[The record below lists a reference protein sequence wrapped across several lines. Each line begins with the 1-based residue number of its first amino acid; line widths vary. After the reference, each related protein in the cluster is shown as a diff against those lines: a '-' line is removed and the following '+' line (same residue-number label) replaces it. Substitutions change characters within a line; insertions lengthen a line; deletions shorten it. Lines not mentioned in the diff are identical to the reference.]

1 MNIILIILLILLF
14 FFLVFYKNDKEDFA
28 CKIDDKPKSC
38 STLVCNSSQVKAK
51 IVGDPVNCRCCD
63 IDFID
68 ETNEKI
74 KLYYNFDIVTV
85 KDKSLRNMSINTDLS
100 SNTQI
105 NAANYRYYKF
115 ESKGLR
121 GPNSTNPQ
129 LGDLILSY
137 DNIPVDATV
146 ISRFGN
152 KTLLDFKNKKVQK
165 IRFEGNDWLQLAQV
179 LVYDNN
185 SNKVTSNNFTINA
198 TPPGYNTSISTPIDG
213 VDAPR
218 NYPSIYHSN
227 TPTNAYWEMVFKNSI
242 NLKEIVIHTR
252 LDCCLDRIGNFNLL
266 IFLDDNS
273 TVIQKLSSS
282 YSQNILNSNIT
293 TIINAHILD
302 CGVQKPINQYSIK
315 TASINNQ
322 NDVISWSLLG
332 SNDKINWDLLASE
345 NNIEIPLDRNT
356 IIPSFRIGY
365 SLMFDATLSNLNMIT
380 TDGLL
385 GPNSAKFINKNAKNQ
400 NVCTDYITINGIE
413 FDNNKFTIAMWLS
426 KDQIDTNNLKHK
438 KYILQFQNLSKTVSI
453 NIYIYQNIIYVNLNL
468 SGGDITFPINDTISY
483 INSWFHFVWTFDGK
497 DWYIYLNGNQIK
509 YPRVGSFLDNEI
521 FVYNI
526 IGCSLD
532 LNKDNCFTG
541 KIDDF
546 KLYNS
551 YFSSEMVDVLYAVG
565 SKYIKPLPKPSIDIE
580 TSNFMTQVNSS
591 ILLKVNTSGQNGF
604 TSKNSISGPIML
616 TIHPPPI
623 NCSVGFSENRF
634 EDFGVVYGFKTINE
648 GGYCVIPIAPG
659 YNDQPR
665 IRPKTGAIV
674 ENDQTVNLKLIID
687 GENIKYLINDTVIC
701 IRSRIN
707 KLPLYLVG
715 NLIIEGQFIYKMDLT
730 DKIPVETTKLD
741 DLMLL
746 SLNKDPTLV
755 YNMQFLNTDFYEI
768 DPFKNIDF
776 TKNKLTKKIRID
788 GVRNWLQIAQLTIYD
803 INNNK
808 IIYDNKVDQVNATEP
823 WSGTNKLIPL
833 DGNDTPRNHPYIYHS
848 GRMEEPFWE
857 IIYGTAKKI
866 KSITVHTRSDCC
878 TERITSFSLKLFLDD
893 NTIVSTQLPNNLST
907 TYYYANNSFV
917 QGEISKC
924 IKNYS
929 KSNLLVKICGPITPV
944 KEDDIYT
951 LRLSNIKNLINQLDQ
966 HLELSPFNFT
976 DNGLTFSYWFKG
988 TNSDQWSRI
997 FDFGNGPDRNNI
1009 LMAINSSQNH
1019 LHFGTWGERS
1029 NNTNNLLMFK
1039 NYNFEWIH
1047 VAWVLSK
1054 SLKTFYLYLNG
1065 SAIFTIPNANYPTIV
1080 NRVNMY
1086 IGKSNWN
1093 HDSNLNGFL
1102 TDFRIYN
1109 RDLNSKEVFVLYS
1122 THPLKKRL
1130 EFIKKMDSEEIITY
1144 DYSLIKN
1151 PQTIIDNI
1159 TKKSL
1164 VTLSID
1170 KNKIINLN
1178 PLNVTSNGII
1188 NFKNYNGLDYAN
1200 IKGINYND
1208 CIIIPNINLSPNGL
1222 TFSFWIKPLQL
1233 LTGTRIFDFGKGTN
1247 NYNITCYISSVSEL
1261 TFAILG
1267 EPTVSTQIFE
1277 IGDLTVWNHITWTI
1291 STSSI
1296 WSVYK
1301 NGILIK
1307 SINGGYPSV
1316 TLRNF
1321 NFIGK
1326 SNFPENVLLNY
1337 SGYIDDFRL
1346 YYRQLST
1353 NEIYTLST
1361 KQNLTELNNDY
1372 ALVLYYDFET
1382 LNENKI
1388 INRGNNEGVLT
1399 FYFNNEAQPLKS
1411 VYNIKNQGTQN
1422 TKISL
1427 NTPDNNFQSMIINK
1441 NQKIVGCNSL
1451 YFNKSNKDFISF
1463 NPFQT
1468 ELTGITISF
1477 WFKSINSDTW
1487 ARMIDFGNGPGSDNI
1502 LVCVHNNYLCCSV
1515 FNSRGGSNYHN
1526 FYKNPNPV
1534 TNNSTDVN
1542 INDNLWRH
1550 FTWLI
1555 EPYGDGVYANW
1566 YIYINGELLLPTP
1579 NTSIT
1584 RTNTNYPRNII
1595 RKNIYIGKSN
1605 WNDPFYNGCIEDFRF
1620 YNRMLSLNEIKSI
1633 YTINISENLNT
1644 DSKLVFS
1651 TNLIQGFKTITD
1663 FPSYCFNDSLKQHLQ
1678 IDSITTDTNGISISF
1693 WIILRNTKELGK
1705 IFDFGSNLICEYSF
1719 GYLYFYINQNKTKN
1733 RLISD
1738 IKLSNNMWYHVTWTI
1753 NQDKISKFYLN
1764 GKLKSVISS
1773 VYPLNITRNN
1783 NFIGKGLSV
1792 NDICFDGFIS
1802 EFYVIDKELTDVEV
1816 NNIFQLK
1823 KHTTSVL
1830 VYINGDPQFVSTPQ
1844 IPLNKAIIT
1853 NYPLQYDPTPLIKN
1867 ENINIPVLDINSVNF
1882 QNNDFV
1888 ELRSFICDQD
1898 NIYNGYTFSFWFKSR
1913 NSNTWARFFDFGNG
1927 SANNNIIAGINNNYL
1942 FCSVFNNNRDSN
1954 YFNFYKINNRDV
1966 NINDDNWRHFVWT
1979 IVPRSQT
1986 DKSNAS
1992 WYIYIDGVLMK
2003 PDPNVNATR
2012 LNTIYPNNIERK
2024 YNYLGKSN
2032 WNDPFLLGSI
2042 DDFRMYNRILSYE
2055 EIISLFNYNS
2065 NFSQV
2070 NNKLIIKYPVISEN
2084 KFDKKFLKFSHT
2096 IFNYLNVSS
2105 FTLEN
2110 KPLSISFW
2118 FKTISLN
2125 SPLFEFSNSDQRIYG
2140 YLINGNIKIEH
2151 KSISIGEEQN
2161 SIITN
2166 KKLNNNE
2173 WTHFTW
2179 NIDPTSKWDIYIN
2192 NEKTNFNNYIELSN
2206 TFNTNQIGK
2215 ISNIFTNKTF
2225 TGSMSEFRVF
2235 NKKLTDNE
2243 VSSMYLKQTT
2253 LNNDANQILYIPF
2266 EERKIERTIVSG
2278 LALDATLSSLG
2289 NITKKDKAIGESS
2302 LLLNDIIE
2310 KTYLT
2315 IDKFKIND
2323 NGFTIAFWYNFELL
2337 NNDNA
2342 KLIDFNNSSN
2352 YFKIYITQNFV
2363 FNIDVT
2369 VNNIIKKNSIN
2380 LKNYVNNW
2388 FHFALVITK
2397 STYNCYLNG
2406 QYFTVFTDV
2415 IYPVINNDTINY
2427 IGRGTQI
2434 PNTVVRI
2441 PDINIGTNYIVPLN
2455 NSWEYYN
2462 VQWTGYFYTNTT
2474 KPGNSVWSFFTNSD
2488 DASYLWIGNNAYSG
2502 YTIENATV
2510 KNGGAH
2516 PMVRKQGDVT
2526 LSPNTYYY
2534 IRIVFGERWGGDNMI
2549 VSFIPPG
2556 QTEEFNGY
2564 GYFFND
2570 GKLNRSITL
2579 NEVDKNSGL
2588 SFTIYKGAYWE
2599 DNGGMNYFK
2608 NSSQIG
2614 VGDDAIN
2621 CNISDFRICN
2631 DILSGDEI
2639 IALYLDK
2646 MNKIITNSK
2655 ENECKTIN
2663 ELDNDDSLLLNFDFA
2678 DDNIYGNS
2686 VKNNIKLKPK
2696 DINPKNIVLYDS
2708 LVGNYLNIFN
2718 NLLNIDP
2725 FQITNNHITIT
2736 FWYKTTQYYENFGVH
2751 DIYSFAN
2758 QNLIY
2763 GLRMQSNT
2771 LILKHQNLDYNTQ
2784 INYLTNNQWYLITIV
2799 YKTTKKIKIYIDN
2812 KLSWTNYNLQF
2823 FGLGL
2828 TNNAYLGNGKI
2839 ESGIANFRLYNR
2851 ELKINEIDILYKNK
2865 YVINS
2870 FKLINY
2876 YRFENEF
2883 NNSYIKNEVTGNYDA
2898 LASDINLLTT
2908 KAKKEGLYG
2917 ALFDIN
2923 KNNFVS
2929 LPNIIIKKSGICIS
2943 LWYKQLSYVNNSKIF
2958 EFVNYSATNIN
2969 LSNLLME
2976 FNLVTLNSK
2985 FMVNLSLKGK
2995 LKLTN
3000 TLDSFFTVTNNIWY
3014 LLTVVFESNGICSLY
3029 INDKLQSKANLKF
3042 YPDEQMFYG
3051 TIARN
3056 IVGDFNYSKIDE
3068 FKIYENI
3075 ITYEEIIKN
3084 YNIKA
3089 KKSISQYIADLN
3101 NDTSLSLF
3109 YSFKDKFI
3117 NTQTIKFKN
3126 NSITDTKVYNILSKK
3141 FDVNIGSNFIGKNN
3155 PLFGSGYLTLFGNDD
3170 NSMVQYPSLTGFT
3183 SDINGF
3189 SISLWFR
3196 SKMRT
3201 NNQAYTRLLQ
3211 LKNSSINDFILV
3223 CTRNNT
3229 LCVSLYNTTVN
3240 LVTSENFSNIKVND
3254 YEWHHVVWN
3263 ISTDGI
3269 WSVYLDNIQIL
3280 NQYNRPYPKP
3290 IFRNENYIG
3299 RSDLVSEMFVGDID
3313 EVRIFNRIIDEE
3325 EINALYNI
3333 DTININ
3339 TFYESINISNLNNIS
3354 LYNSQPAY
3362 NLITP
3367 KNISSVISWYD
3378 PNDIVV
3384 DNNNEVTN
3392 WNNQI
3397 SNSLNLESKTGS
3409 IKPIIYS
3416 SNLQMINFRT
3426 NKSFIKTSTATRI
3439 AGFACVINIKNV
3451 GNNVLDV
3458 IFSSIKNEFTFR
3470 RGRIYQNYGVD
3481 QTDIMNGKGGVISIN
3496 GNDVFSYPSFNTSYD
3511 NTNNF
3516 IVLYV
3521 KFGQY
3526 FNNSFTYDNDIIY
3539 QLSSVN
3545 GGFVGFMG
3553 DFICFNKYHNYYDQ
3567 KIIEG
3572 YLSWKYGLQNKLPED
3587 HPYSSAPPI
3596 NTIIPLPKYVL
3607 SDPTKIQ
3614 NIVAWYDPNNVVVE
3628 NNIVKSW
3635 INQITSNSQLNL
3647 VSIGNI
3653 SSINYTEKLKLIS
3666 INNNT
3671 SYLTTNNNSA
3681 LMNGFICVVYLTNT
3695 NNNDILFGSSLIG
3708 TSNTSHFFKRS
3719 RVNGNDNDDVFKGT
3733 NGNIS
3738 INGKTYFDNLKINL
3752 PYNNTNDYV
3761 IIYVRYGIGTHGY
3774 DLTKQVNLLISNITN
3789 GIVGY
3794 IGDFICFGPMHT
3806 KRDQQKAEGYLA
3818 WKYSLQRYLPNNHPY
3833 KTLAPILPV
3842 GEPPIPLPTNDG
3854 SSYYLPNISG
3864 TKLKENYPNLP
3875 SGYYWIQ
3882 TSNMTEP
3889 DRIYVDMVTDGGGWM
3904 LMYEVINPTRNNNII
3919 NYSVNKL
3926 YTLGST
3932 QPQRI
3937 AYYMQN
3943 GKNPNNFAWA
3953 SFNSWKD
3960 ITNYDVPTGD
3970 SESNVFIN
3978 QRDINNLNVISNVDT
3993 IFKGKENVIDLG
4005 NSVKQISGLKGRL
4018 EIWPSNYDPRKNTA
4032 LSGGNDANYDTNDS
4046 GFNISIGYGSF
4057 QVNDITN
4064 NQTIFAWNRH
4074 SDSRPDIGFGNNP
4087 SGNPDW
4093 TFKQTDPVDFK
4104 LQIFIKIDIPI
4115 PPQPTEINDGLTI
4128 LKPNISSLKIKQLPN
4143 LNSGY
4148 YYIQGPLA
4156 EFPSY
4161 VYVDS
4166 TTNKDLIDP
4175 LTIKNILAWYDPN
4188 NIELAGNFVYRWL
4201 NKVNKP
4207 SNIPVKSTTNTL
4219 VTKVRIEC
4227 NANDWL
4233 NFSQIV
4239 LHDQSNNII
4248 PAININST
4256 ATDYGTDKNTP
4267 VDNNIKARPY
4277 QIENKYTI
4285 YHSIGNT
4292 CPFWEMIINPS
4303 DIKSITIYNR
4313 TDCCNE
4319 RLANFKLTLYS
4330 STNTS
4335 ITSINLNTEFVQRYT
4350 YINSILYPTEEN
4362 LNLIPSGNITIN
4374 NYLPNYNLINFD
4386 FSLTPNG
4393 SKIADTFL
4401 TSGSSKD
4408 FINAFVCLVKFSNNN
4423 NSFDMLFAPQLQ
4435 NSDYSFRRGRFSSG
4449 IDGNDLHNGS
4459 EGLVY
4464 VNGNKV
4470 FDFDNKLTNISYN
4483 YTDNYAILYVR
4494 FGKNIH
4500 GYDKNTTKLEVQISS
4515 FFLNR
4520 GIIGNIGDFFC
4531 LSSNHTQLDRQ
4542 ILEGYIAWKWELQ
4555 RLLISTH
4562 IYKFKLP
4569 SSTVPLSLP
4578 TNDGSNY
4585 NTPNVSSDKLKQNFA
4600 SLKSGYYWIKTKDMY
4615 EPDNVFIDMNTD
4627 SGGWT
4632 LAYETT
4638 TYKRINN
4645 IIPYTVNKSNSIGL
4659 TKPTRIAY
4667 RIENDNNFVWV
4678 SFDAWSLMSSYDV
4691 PTGDDTSNVFTIQ
4704 RDVTNMNIISNS
4716 PNVINA
4722 SGVKGRLQIW
4732 PSNYGEGIN
4741 TLLAGGIHTK
4751 YDCNNNSYN
4760 TSINHGAFQVFNIND
4775 INKPLTIF
4783 GWNHQRNDGGF
4794 EFGFGNNPNGH
4805 LDWTDSNS
4813 IPNNF
4818 KLQIFVKFEPINY
4831 TLPQPDLQ
4839 FSGYKNVSVDTN
4851 NNVISWSDSNI
4862 QTTKFV
4868 SNNTRMPKL
4877 INNYI
4882 DFIVNNNQSILT
4894 TNLDS
4899 IFTQN
4904 ITVYIAFNLS
4914 NIQNR
4919 LSQIFSSSGT
4929 WERGC
4934 LYLLLN
4940 GNKLQVSV
4948 NIGGNNDWITPFT
4961 IMNNVDY
4968 VFTFAIDNT
4977 TGCKATCTLNNSISY
4992 LRQFTNINTP
5002 IPIKSNQFEIGNLSG
5017 ENRVLPGKIGEV
5029 IVFNRLLNAIEND
5042 QVSTYMLNKYL
5053 PSTIGQSRII
5063 N

>member
-1 MNIILIILLILLF
+1 MNIILVILLILLF

-68 ETNEKI
+68 ESNEKI

-105 NAANYRYYKF
+105 NSANYRYYKL

-137 DNIPVDATV
+137 DNIPVETTV
-146 ISRFGN
+146 ISRFGI
-152 KTLLDFKNKKVQK
+152 KTLLDFKNKKVTK

-179 LVYDNN
+179 SVYDN
-185 SNKVTSNNFTINA
+185 SNTKVTSNNFTINA

-213 VDAPR
+213 IDAPR
-218 NYPSIYHSN
+218 NYPGIYHSN
-227 TPTNAYWEMVFKNSI
+227 TSYNAYWEMVFKNSI
-242 NLKEIVIHTR
+242 NVKEIVIHTR

-273 TVIQKLSSS
+273 TITQKLSSS
-282 YSQNILNSNIT
+282 YSQTMINSNIT
-293 TIINAHILD
+293 TLINAHVLD
-302 CGVQKPINQYSIK
+302 CGIQKPINQYSIK
-315 TASINNQ
+315 TATNYSE
-322 NDVISWSLLG
+322 NDIVSWNLLG

-345 NNIEIPLDRNT
+345 NNIEIPFDRNL

-365 SLMFDATLSNLNMIT
+365 SLMFDATLSNLNIIT

-385 GPNSAKFINKNAKNQ
+385 GPNSAKFINKTAKNE
-400 NVCTDYITINGIE
+400 NICNDYIKISSVE

-426 KDQIDTNNLKHK
+426 KDQIDTNNLNYK

-551 YFSSEMVDVLYAVG
+551 YFTSEMVDVLYAVG
-565 SKYIKPLPKPSIDIE
+565 SKYIKPLPKSSIDIE
-580 TSNFMTQVNSS
+580 TPNFMTQVNSS
-591 ILLKVNTSGQNGF
+591 IIVSTPNNYYTYAGYGF

-616 TIHPPPI
+616 TIHPPPL
-623 NCSVGFSENRF
+623 NCNVGFSENRY
-634 EDFGVVYGFKTINE
+634 EDFGVVYGFRTINE
-648 GGYCVIPIAPG
+648 NGYCVIPIAPG
-659 YNDQPR
+659 YNNQPR
-665 IRPKTGAIV
+665 IRPTTGNII

-687 GENIKYLINDTVIC
+687 GENIKYQINDTVIC

-707 KLPLYLVG
+707 KLPLFLVG
-715 NLIIEGQFIYKMDLT
+715 NLYYQGQFIYKMDLT
-730 DKIPVETTKLD
+730 DKIPVETIKLD

-746 SLNKDPTLV
+746 SLNKDPALV
-755 YNMQFLNTDFYEI
+755 YNLQFLNTDFYEV
-768 DPFKNIDF
+768 DPLKNIDF

-788 GVRNWLQIAQLTIYD
+788 GVKNWLQIAQITVYD

-808 IIYDNKVDQVNATEP
+808 IIYDNKVDQVNATDP

-833 DGNDTPRNHPYIYHS
+833 DGKDTPRPHPYIYHS
-848 GRMEEPFWE
+848 GSMDQPFWE
-857 IIYGTAKKI
+857 IIYSTPKKI
-866 KSITVHTRSDCC
+866 KSVTIHTRTDCC

-893 NTIVSTQLPNNLST
+893 NSIVSTSLPNNLST
-907 TYYYANNSFV
+907 TFYFANNSLIKE
-917 QGEISKC
+917 GITKY
-924 IKNYS
+924 IKNNS
-929 KSNLLVKICGPITPV
+929 KSNLLVKICGPIIPV
-944 KEDDIYT
+944 KEDDTYS
-951 LRLSNIKNLINQLDQ
+951 LRLSNIKNINNNLDQ
-966 HLELSPFNFT
+966 HLELSEFNFSE
-976 DNGLTFSYWFKG
+976 NGLTFSFWFKG

-997 FDFGNGPDRNNI
+997 FDFGNGRDQNNI
-1009 LMAINSSQNH
+1009 SMAINSSQNH
-1019 LHFGTWGERS
+1019 LHFGTWGEK
-1029 NNTNNLLMFK
+1029 NNTNGVLLFK

-1054 SLKTFYLYLNG
+1054 SLKTFKLYLNG
-1065 SAIFTIPNANYPTIV
+1065 SELSTIKGANYPTIS
-1080 NRVNMY
+1080 NRLNMF
-1086 IGKSNWN
+1086 IGKSNVSW
-1093 HDSNLNGFL
+1093 DANLNGFL

-1109 RDLNSKEVFVLYS
+1109 RELNSKEVLVLYS
-1122 THPLKKRL
+1122 THQLKKRFEL
-1130 EFIKKMDSEEIITY
+1130 IKNLDSEEIIKY

-1178 PLNVTSNGII
+1178 PLNITSYGLI
-1188 NFKNYNGLDYAN
+1188 NFKNYKNLDYVN
-1200 IKGINYND
+1200 IQGNNYND
-1208 CIIIPNINLSPNGL
+1208 CIIIPNISLSPNGL

-1233 LTGTRIFDFGKGTN
+1233 LAGTRIFDFGRGTN
-1247 NYNITCYISSVSEL
+1247 KSNVTCYISSVSHL

-1267 EPTVSTQIFE
+1267 DATVFSQVFD
-1277 IGDLTVWNHITWTI
+1277 IGDLTVWNHITWSI
-1291 STSSI
+1291 STNSI

-1301 NGILIK
+1301 NGVLIK
-1307 SINGGYPSV
+1307 SINGGYPSIV
-1316 TLRNF
+1316 SRNF

-1326 SNFPENVLLNY
+1326 SNFPENAKLNY

-1353 NEIYTLST
+1353 NEIYTLSS

-1388 INRGNNEGVLT
+1388 INRGKNEGVIT
-1399 FYFNNEAQPLKS
+1399 FYYNNEAKPLKS
-1411 VYNIKNQGTQN
+1411 IFTTKNQGTQN
-1422 TKISL
+1422 TKIIL
-1427 NTPDNNFQSMIINK
+1427 NTIDNNFQSMIINK
-1441 NQKIVGCNSL
+1441 NQKIIGCNSL
-1451 YFNKSNKDFISF
+1451 YFNKVNNEFISF

-1487 ARMIDFGNGPGSDNI
+1487 ARMFDFGNGPGSDNI
-1502 LVCVHNNYLCCSV
+1502 LVCVNNNFLCCSV
-1515 FNSRGGSNYHN
+1515 FNSRGDSNYYN

-1542 INDNLWRH
+1542 INDNIWRH
-1550 FTWLI
+1550 LTWVI

-1579 NTSIT
+1579 NTNKT
-1584 RTNTNYPRNII
+1584 RTNTNYPKNIV

-1605 WNDPFYNGCIEDFRF
+1605 WTNPFYNGTIEDFRF
-1620 YNRMLSLNEIKSI
+1620 YNRMLTLDEINSI
-1633 YTINISENLNT
+1633 YTINIPETLNT

-1651 TNLIQGFKTITD
+1651 TNLIQGFKTPTD
-1663 FPSYCFNDSLKQHLQ
+1663 FPCFGFNNSLNQYLQ
-1678 IDSITTDTNGISISF
+1678 IDSITTGTNGISISF
-1693 WIILRNTKELGK
+1693 WIRNRNTKELGK
-1705 IFDFGSNLICEYSF
+1705 IFDFGSNLICEYSY
-1719 GYLYFYINQNKTKN
+1719 GYLYFYINQNTTKN

-1738 IKLSNNMWYHVTWTI
+1738 IKLSNNMWYNVTWTI
-1753 NQDKISKFYLN
+1753 SQDKISKFYIN

-1773 VYPLNITRNN
+1773 IYPLDITRNN
-1783 NFIGKGLSV
+1783 NFIGRGSSV
-1792 NDICFDGFIS
+1792 NDIYFDGFIS
-1802 EFYVIDKELTDVEV
+1802 DFYIIDKELTDIEV

-1830 VYINGDPQFVSTPQ
+1830 VYINGDPQFVSIPQ
-1844 IPLNKAIIT
+1844 IPLNKPIIT
-1853 NYPLQYDPTPLIKN
+1853 NYPLQYNPTPLIKN
-1867 ENINIPVLDINSVNF
+1867 ENTNNPVLDINSVNF
-1882 QNNDFV
+1882 QNEDYV
-1888 ELRSFICDQD
+1888 ELKSFICDQD
-1898 NIYNGYTFSFWFKSR
+1898 NIYNGYTFSFWFKSKD
-1913 NSNTWARFFDFGNG
+1913 SKTWARFFDFGNG
-1927 SANNNIIAGINNNYL
+1927 SENNNIIAGINNNYL
-1942 FCSVFNNNRDSN
+1942 FCSVYNNRSHSN
-1954 YFNFYKINNRDV
+1954 YYNFYKINNRDI

-1979 IVPRSQT
+1979 IVPKGSN
-1986 DKSNAS
+1986 DKSSAT
-1992 WYIYIDGVLMK
+1992 WFVYIDGVLMK
-2003 PDPNVNATR
+2003 PDPNINATR
-2012 LNTIYPNNIERK
+2012 INTIYPNNIERK

-2032 WNDPFLLGSI
+2032 WPDPYLCGSI
-2042 DDFRMYNRILSYE
+2042 DDFRMYNRILSNE

-2065 NFSQV
+2065 NFSEV
-2070 NNKLIIKYPVISEN
+2070 NNKLIIQYPVISQN

-2110 KPLSISFW
+2110 KPLAISFW

-2125 SPLFEFSNSDQRIYG
+2125 SPLFEFSNSDQRIFA

-2151 KSISIGEEQN
+2151 TSININKAQN
-2161 SIITN
+2161 SILTN
-2166 KKLNNNE
+2166 KKLNNNA

-2179 NIDPTSKWDIYIN
+2179 NIDSTSKWDIYIN

-2215 ISNIFTNKTF
+2215 ISNIFSNKTF

-2235 NKKLTDNE
+2235 NKKLSDNE
-2243 VSSMYLKQTT
+2243 VNILYLKQTT
-2253 LNNDANQILYIPF
+2253 LDNDTTQILYIPF
-2266 EERKIERTIVSG
+2266 EETKIEKTFVVG
-2278 LALDATLSSLG
+2278 YALDATLSNLG
-2289 NITKKDKAIGESS
+2289 NITKKEKAIGESS
-2302 LLLNDIIE
+2302 LLLNDITE
-2310 KTYLT
+2310 KTYIT
-2315 IDKFKIND
+2315 IDKFGIND

-2342 KLIDFNNSSN
+2342 KLIDFSNISN

-2363 FNIDVT
+2363 FNIDVA
-2369 VNNIIKKNSIN
+2369 VNNIIKRNSID
-2380 LKNYVNNW
+2380 LRKYVNNW
-2388 FHFALVITK
+2388 FHFTLVITK
-2397 STYNCYLNG
+2397 SIYYCYINS
-2406 QYFTVFTDV
+2406 QFFTIFTD
-2415 IYPVINNDTINY
+2415 ILYPVINNDTINY
-2427 IGRGTQI
+2427 IGRGTLI
-2434 PNTVVRI
+2434 PNTVIRI
-2441 PDINIGTNYIVPLN
+2441 PDINVGTNYIVPLN
-2455 NSWEYYN
+2455 NTWEYYN

-2488 DASYLWIGNNAYSG
+2488 DASYLWIGNNAYSD
-2502 YTIENATV
+2502 YTIQNATV

-2516 PMVRKQGDVT
+2516 GMVKRQGDIT
-2526 LSPNTYYY
+2526 LAPNTYYY

-2556 QTEEFNGY
+2556 LTEEFNGY

-2570 GKLNRSITL
+2570 GKTNSNITL
-2579 NEVDKNSGL
+2579 NEADKKSGL
-2588 SFTIYKGAYWE
+2588 TFNIYKGEYWE
-2599 DNGGMNYFK
+2599 DSGGVNYFK
-2608 NSSQIG
+2608 NAQINASN
-2614 VGDDAIN
+2614 DAIN

-2631 DILSGDEI
+2631 DILSSDEI
-2639 IALYLDK
+2639 AGLYLDK

-2655 ENECKTIN
+2655 LIESKTIN
-2663 ELDNDDSLLLNFDFA
+2663 ELDNDISLLLNFNFA
-2678 DDNIYGNS
+2678 DHNLYGNS
-2686 VKNNIKLKPK
+2686 VKNNIILKPQN
-2696 DINPKNIVLYDS
+2696 INAPNIVLYDS
-2708 LVGNYLNIFN
+2708 LIGNYLNIFN

-2725 FQITNNHITIT
+2725 FPITNNHITIT
-2736 FWYKTTQYYENFGVH
+2736 FWYKTIYYPNYH
-2751 DIYSFAN
+2751 DIYSFTS
-2758 QNLIY
+2758 QNLNY
-2763 GLRMQSNT
+2763 GLKMSNNQ
-2771 LILKHQNLDYNTQ
+2771 LVVKHQDNDYYTG
-2784 INYLTNNQWYLITIV
+2784 INYLSNNQWHLITII
-2799 YKTTKKIKIYIDN
+2799 YKTTRRVKIYIDN
-2812 KLSWTNYNLQF
+2812 KLEWKYTNLDF

-2839 ESGIANFRLYNR
+2839 ESGIANFRLYNK
-2851 ELKINEIDILYKNK
+2851 ELNLNEINILYKNK
-2865 YVINS
+2865 YIINS

-2883 NNSYIKNEVTGNYDA
+2883 NDTYIKNEITGSYDA
-2898 LASDINLLTT
+2898 LASDINILST

-2917 ALFDIN
+2917 ALFDLN

-2929 LPNIIIKKSGICIS
+2929 LPNIIIKKSGISIS
-2943 LWYKQLSYVNNSKIF
+2943 LWYKQLSHVENSKIF
-2958 EFVNYSATNIN
+2958 QFINYSTSNIN

-2976 FNLVTLNSK
+2976 FTMVTNYANLN
-2985 FMVNLSLKGK
+2985 VNINVKGK
-2995 LKLTN
+2995 LNQNNSLN
-3000 TLDSFFTVTNNIWY
+3000 SFFTIKNNIWY
-3014 LLTVVFESNGICSLY
+3014 LLTVVLESNGICSLY

-3042 YPDEQMFYG
+3042 YLDEQMFYG
-3051 TIARN
+3051 TIARDITGN
-3056 IVGDFNYSKIDE
+3056 FNYSKIDE
-3068 FKIYENI
+3068 FKIYDNI

-3089 KKSISQYIADLN
+3089 KKSINEYVSDLN

-3117 NTQTIKFKN
+3117 NSQTFKFKN
-3126 NSITDTKVYNILSKK
+3126 NSVTDTKVYNILSKK
-3141 FDVNIGSNFIGKNN
+3141 FDVSIGSNFIGKNN

-3170 NSMVQYPSLTGFT
+3170 NSMVQYPSISEFT
-3183 SDINGF
+3183 TDNNGF
-3189 SISLWFR
+3189 CISLWFR

-3201 NNQAYTRLLQ
+3201 SKDFTRLLQ
-3211 LKNSSINDFILV
+3211 LKNTGLNDYILV
-3223 CTRNNT
+3223 GIYNNT
-3229 LCVSLYNTTVN
+3229 MFIGTQAQYQY
-3240 LVTSENFSNIKVND
+3240 NFSDIKVND
-3254 YEWHHVVWN
+3254 YEWHHFVWN
-3263 ISTDGI
+3263 MLTEGI
-3269 WSVYLDNIQIL
+3269 WSVYLDNIEIL
-3280 NQYNRPYPKP
+3280 NQNNRPYPKP
-3290 IFRNENYIG
+3290 ILRNQNYIG
-3299 RSDLVSEMFVGDID
+3299 RGDSLSQIFVGDID
-3313 EVRIFNRIIDEE
+3313 EVRIYNRTIDEE

-3339 TFYESINISNLNNIS
+3339 TFYESINISNFNNITF
-3354 LYNSQPAY
+3354 YNSQPAY

-3384 DNNNEVTN
+3384 DNNNEVTG

-3397 SNSLNLESKTGS
+3397 SNTLNLESKTGS

-3426 NKSFIKTSTATRI
+3426 NKSFIKTSTATKI
-3439 AGFACVINIKNV
+3439 AGFACVINIKNA
-3451 GNNVLDV
+3451 NSSIYDI
-3458 IFSSIKNEFTFR
+3458 IFSSVKNNFSFG
-3470 RGRIYQNYGVD
+3470 RGRISSSTVGINTVE
-3481 QTDIMNGKGGVISIN
+3481 IMNGLGGVISIN

-3511 NTNNF
+3511 NTDNF

-3526 FNNSFTYDNDIIY
+3526 KNNFTYDNDIIY
-3539 QLSSVN
+3539 QLSSDIN
-3545 GGFVGFMG
+3545 GFVGFMG

-3572 YLSWKYGLQNKLPED
+3572 YLSWKYGLQNKLPEY
-3587 HPYSSAPPI
+3587 HPYYSAPPI
-3596 NTIIPLPKYVL
+3596 NTIIPAPKYVL
-3607 SDPTKIQ
+3607 RDPTKIQ
-3614 NIVAWYDPNNVVVE
+3614 NIVAWYDPNNVVVQ

-3647 VSIGNI
+3647 VGFGNI
-3653 SSINYTEKLKLIS
+3653 TSINYTEKLKLVS
-3666 INNNT
+3666 INDNT
-3671 SYLTTNNNSA
+3671 SYFTSNNNSA
-3681 LMNGFICVVYLTNT
+3681 LMNGFICVAYLTNT
-3695 NNNDILFGSSLIG
+3695 NNNNDILFGSTLFG
-3708 TSNTSHFFKRS
+3708 TSNTTHFFKS
-3719 RVNGNDNDDVFKGT
+3719 PRVNGNHTDAVFRGT

-3738 INGKTYFDNLKINL
+3738 INGTSYFNNNTEVY
-3752 PYNNTNDYV
+3752 YNNTNDYV
-3761 IIYVRYGIGTHGY
+3761 IIYVRYGIGIHGY

-3794 IGDFICFGPMHT
+3794 IGDFICFGPMHS

-3833 KTLAPILPV
+3833 KTVASILPV
-3842 GEPPIPLPTNDG
+3842 GEPPVPLPTNNG
-3854 SSYYLPNISG
+3854 SSYYLPNVSG

-3882 TSNMTEP
+3882 TSNMIEP
-3889 DRIYVDMVTDGGGWM
+3889 EKIYVDMITDGGGWM
-3904 LMYEVINPTRNNNII
+3904 LICEVINPTRSNSII

-3926 YTLGST
+3926 DTVGST
-3932 QPQRI
+3932 KPQRI

-3960 ITNYDVPTGD
+3960 IINYDVPTGD
-3970 SESNVFIN
+3970 SESNVFVN
-3978 QRDINNLNVISNVDT
+3978 QRDINNLNVISNVDS
-3993 IFKGKENVIDLG
+3993 IFKGKDNVIDLG

-4018 EIWPSNYDPRKNTA
+4018 EIWSNDYVTTKNNIST
-4032 LSGGNDANYDTNDS
+4032 GGNDNDYDTNDTPI
-4046 GFNISIGYGSF
+4046 NPVNGYGSF
-4057 QVNDITN
+4057 QVHDLTN
-4064 NQTIFAWNRH
+4064 NQTILAWNRH
-4074 SDSRPDIGFGNNP
+4074 NDPRPNIGFGNKP

-4093 TFKQTDPVDFK
+4093 TDWTSKQTDPVDFK

-4267 VDNNIKARPY
+4267 VDNNIKARPKI
-4277 QIENKYTI
+4277 IENKSTI
-4285 YHSIGNT
+4285 YWSISNT
-4292 CPFWEMIINPS
+4292 CPFWEMNINPS

-4319 RLANFKLTLYS
+4319 KLANFKLTLYS

-4335 ITSINLNTEFVQRYT
+4335 ITSINLNKEFVQRYT
-4350 YINSILYPTEEN
+4350 YINSKLYPTEEN

-4393 SKIADTFL
+4393 SKIADSFL

-4408 FINAFVCLVKFSNNN
+4408 LINGFVCLVKFSNNN
-4423 NSFDMLFAPQLQ
+4423 TSTDMLFAPQLQ

-4464 VNGNKV
+4464 INGNKV
-4470 FDFDNKLTNISYN
+4470 FDFDNNINVSYN
-4483 YTDNYAILYVR
+4483 NTDNFVILYVR

-4500 GYDKNTTKLEVQISS
+4500 GYDKNITKLEVQISS

-4531 LSSNHTQLDRQ
+4531 LSANHTQFDRQ

-4555 RLLISTH
+4555 SLLIPTH
-4562 IYKFKLP
+4562 IYKSKLP
-4569 SSTVPLSLP
+4569 SSTVPLALP

-4585 NTPNVSSDKLKQNFA
+4585 KTPNISSDKLKQNFT

-4615 EPDNVFIDMNTD
+4615 EPDNIFVDMNID
-4627 SGGWT
+4627 GGGWA

-4645 IIPYTVNKSNSIGL
+4645 IIPYTVNKSSSLGL

-4678 SFDAWSLMSSYDV
+4678 SFDAWSLISSYDV
-4691 PTGDDTSNVFTIQ
+4691 PTGDSPFNVFTIQ
-4704 RDVTNMNIISNS
+4704 RDVTNMNIISKS

-4722 SGVKGRLQIW
+4722 TGVKGRLQIW
-4732 PSNYGEGIN
+4732 PSNYDRVRN
-4741 TLLAGGIHTK
+4741 VLLAGGIDSN

-4760 TSINHGAFQVFNIND
+4760 NSINIGAFQVFNIND
-4775 INKPLTIF
+4775 INKPLTVF
-4783 GWNHQRNDGGF
+4783 GWNHQRNDGNF

-4851 NNVISWSDSNI
+4851 NNVISWSDSNN
-4862 QTTKFV
+4862 QNNKFV
-4868 SNNTRMPKL
+4868 SNNTTMPKL

-4882 DFIVNNNQSILT
+4882 DFSKNNNKSILT
-4894 TNLDS
+4894 TNLES
-4899 IFTQN
+4899 ILTQN
-4904 ITVYIAFNLS
+4904 ITIFIAFNLL
-4914 NIQNR
+4914 NVGGF
-4919 LSQIFSSSGT
+4919 SQIFSSAGV
-4929 WERGC
+4929 WELGC
-4934 LYLLLN
+4934 IHLLLN

-4948 NIGGNNDWITPFT
+4948 NIGGANDWITPFT

-4968 VFTFAIDNT
+4968 VFTFTIDNIS
-4977 TGCKATCTLNNSISY
+4977 GCKATCTLNNSVSY
-4992 LRQFTNINTP
+4992 SKQFTNTNKP
-5002 IPIKSNQFEIGNLSG
+5002 IPIKSNKFEIGNWSG
-5017 ENRVLPGKIGEV
+5017 QNRTLNGKIGEV
-5029 IVFNRLLNAIEND
+5029 IVFNRLLNSNEND

-5053 PSTIGQSRII
+5053 PSTIGQTRII